1 MVVSVNE
8 QEEQMRV
15 LLAEDD
21 AMIGAGL
28 QQGLRKAGFT
38 VDWVQD
44 GHSALLAV
52 ETVAYEMLLLDL
64 GLPQQDGMAV
74 LNALRR
80 KQDNL
85 PTIIIT
91 ARDALA
97 DRLTGLN
104 EGADDYLV
112 KPFAL
117 DELVARI
124 HAVSR
129 RLAGRAQ
136 AEIQVGSLKLDPV
149 SHLLWLHEQQM
160 TVSAKEFA
168 LLHELMRE
176 PGAVLSREQLEDRLY
191 GWGEEVGSN
200 AIEVHIYNLR
210 KKMGAEIIRT
220 VRGVGYRIGEL

>member
-1 MVVSVNE
+1 MHKEAGEDEAGSALQCRVRCDGMVVSVNE

-91 ARDALA
+91 ARDGLA
-97 DRLTGLN
+97 DRLAGLN

-117 DELVARI
+117 EELVARI

-136 AEIQVGSLKLDPV
+136 AEIQIGSLKLDPV
-149 SHLLWLHEQQM
+149 SHLLWLHEQEM

-176 PGAVLSREQLEDRLY
+176 PGAVISREQLEDRLY
-191 GWGEEVGSN
+191 GWG
-200 AIEVHIYNLR
+200 
-210 KKMGAEIIRT
+210 KKSEATR
-220 VRGVGYRIGEL
+220 